1 MLFELSFYVSLP
13 LAKYSKVKPA
23 LMMWESSNFFIMK
36 HEDSGMKIKEEW
48 IMDLVRVSAVL
59 LHVMFMKLYFAR
71 AIFLLFYI

>member
-1 MLFELSFYVSLP
+1 
-13 LAKYSKVKPA
+13 
-23 LMMWESSNFFIMK
+23 MWESSNFFIMK